1 MNLYEIQLINVYL
14 FCVCSAENSI
24 NKCVSVVY
32 NNGMQCNKCLS
43 FMCNNSV

>member
-14 FCVCSAENSI
+14 FCVCSAEKSI